1 MTNELLLDDI
11 ELQEILKNKET
22 QEAFD
27 KEELLSALKKELKT
41 NLITQFGLSWY
52 FDAFE
57 RGGGV
62 DTLHNAEVYDKEKEL
77 RKNDTNYES
86 PVSSKLQKVTENR
99 EAYKNVSD
107 KYHKNNYKYRNT
119 KSKFKEDYGKNKL
132 IDGYTGEVLKEKF
145 DVEHITSANEM
156 HYSTRE
162 ILAVGGKYKTD
173 EEITKLIADRANEN
187 YNLIATDYRINR
199 AKKEKSVKEYVAWS
213 EARIIELEAEK
224 NRAIERGEDSE
235 KIKKIDEEI
244 EKKKL
249 HDKEVMLKVEKENRK
264 KLNRSSALEY
274 YKSKEFKE
282 ELFRNS
288 SKQAKNQAIKQAM
301 GILIYEVSDVFILS
315 LGEVIKSWKEYNSLA
330 DRISDLKYKI
340 ITRITDIKNRLNEI
354 MKQVGENFISGGVAG
369 FVSAIINTL
378 MNMVTTTTKKF
389 AKLLNDTLHGL
400 VKALKILMNK
410 KIPKEERYKQAI
422 KIFTT
427 IIATSIGVIVSE
439 VIMKQVLN
447 ILPNLLKDAVKS
459 VIEILIT
466 GVISIVMLYAALNI
480 GIIFKKILQS
490 IKSVITY
497 AMVSIDVLE
506 ENYNIAVEKIEQVYQ
521 KWLTQLKERY
531 EKERELQVLLS
542 DMSLSSGEIFNISI
556 EYARKSE
563 LREDQILK
571 NIDEIDNFFKK

>member
-1 MTNELLLDDI
+1 M
-11 ELQEILKNKET
+11 LKV
-22 QEAFD
+22 D
-27 KEELLSALKKELKT
+27 K
-41 NLITQFGLSWY
+41 
-52 FDAFE
+52 
-57 RGGGV
+57 
-62 DTLHNAEVYDKEKEL
+62 
-77 RKNDTNYES
+77 
-86 PVSSKLQKVTENR
+86 ENR
-99 EAYKNVSD
+99 E
-107 KYHKNNYKYRNT
+107 
-119 KSKFKEDYGKNKL
+119 
-132 IDGYTGEVLKEKF
+132 
-145 DVEHITSANEM
+145 
-156 HYSTRE
+156 
-162 ILAVGGKYKTD
+162 
-173 EEITKLIADRANEN
+173 
-187 YNLIATDYRINR
+187 
-199 AKKEKSVKEYVAWS
+199 
-213 EARIIELEAEK
+213 
-224 NRAIERGEDSE
+224 
-235 KIKKIDEEI
+235 
-244 EKKKL
+244 
-249 HDKEVMLKVEKENRK
+249 
-264 KLNRSSALEY
+264 KLNRSSALKY
-274 YKSKEFKE
+274 YKSKEFKK
-282 ELFRNS
+282 ELFNNS

-315 LGEVIKSWKEYNSLA
+315 LGEVIGSWKKYNSLA
-330 DRISDLKYKI
+330 DCISDLKYKI
-340 ITRITDIKNRLNEI
+340 ITRIADIKNRLNEI

-378 MNMVTTTTKKF
+378 INMVTTTTKKF

-400 VKALKILMNK
+400 VKAVKILMNT

-427 IIATSIGVIVSE
+427 IIATSIGVIISE

-447 ILPNLLKDAVKS
+447 ILPDLLKDAVKS

>member
-1 MTNELLLDDI
+1 MENKLLLDDI
-11 ELQEILKNKET
+11 ELQEILKNKEM
-22 QEAFD
+22 QEVFN
-27 KEELLSALKKELKT
+27 KEELLSALKKEIKT

-62 DTLHNAEVYDKEKEL
+62 DTLHNADVYDKEKEL
-77 RKNDTNYES
+77 RKNDPNYES
-86 PVSSKLQKVTENR
+86 PVSVNLQNVMKNR
-99 EAYKNVSD
+99 EAYDGK
-107 KYHKNNYKYRNT
+107 KYHNGSVDYNKKRGEFK
-119 KSKFKEDYGKNKL
+119 KSQEKGELK
-132 IDGYTGEVLKEKF
+132 DGYNGRNLEGKF
-145 DVEHITSANEM
+145 DVEHITSSYKM
-156 HYSTRE
+156 HNSSRE
-162 ILAVGGKYKTD
+162 VLTAGGKHKKQEDITN
-173 EEITKLIADRANEN
+173 EIVKRANSDD
-187 YNLIATDYRINR
+187 NLIATDYRVNR
-199 AKKEKSVKEYVAWS
+199 AKKEKSVEEYVAWS
-213 EARIIELEAEK
+213 EARILELEAEK

-249 HDKEVMLKVEKENRK
+249 HDKEVMLKVDKENRE
-264 KLNRSSALEY
+264 KLNRSSALKY
-274 YKSKEFKE
+274 YKSKEFKK
-282 ELFRNS
+282 ELFNNS

-315 LGEVIKSWKEYNSLA
+315 LGEVIGSWKKYNSLA
-330 DRISDLKYKI
+330 DCISDLKYKI

-378 MNMVTTTTKKF
+378 INMVTTTTKKF